1 MAGKKMSVSFYKKN
15 SEMADWYLGVQK
27 IVLFSMWL
35 KKKKAALEASMFAV
49 HSKVMAFR

>member
-1 MAGKKMSVSFYKKN
+1 
-15 SEMADWYLGVQK
+15 MADWYLGVQK

-35 KKKKAALEASMFAV
+35 KKKKKAALEAAMFAV